1 MHVEVNVLY
10 DLLTMFDDDAAPI
23 EPCAVSKALQYDLK
37 EKGLEELTGLLC
49 FLKVTTRKTLA
60 TLGDRHFQQICS
72 TAQAA
77 STAPGLMVA
86 LRDHRRAL
94 AKKAR
99 EAADTASTAE
109 GNAAVEKALLAIA
122 ARATRQRAVELLSRD
137 CPARERMAAAYH
149 KLHAFT
155 STSEED
161 LHAGAQAAAD
171 AYIEHRAAMLG
182 CPPEMDEF
190 LKDAAVPVRD
200 AVVLSCLSL
209 SGYRNRDDFANV
221 LEDVFGRVIDDDK
234 VDSQLHNTYSHLMG
248 KLPGAFAS
256 RSKMRPRRARQRVVR
271 ATGVGPEQADG
282 EAPDASPTR
291 TLTSTAPVRM
301 PIAALTTIPEEH
313 VQQFQPAYTSQ
324 MLTPGFATEHHHGG
338 YGPAPGYLPQ
348 ADYYGYQHFESG
360 SAGFPYEDYEQVE
373 PNQAIKDPLNGA
385 KIRRLF
391 DDGWYGGQVI
401 SIFRQ
406 LSTEQS
412 WYTVRYRNGAT
423 ESLPNYIVQQGVRD
437 LHGPP
442 PLHADPGMLEEHYAE
457 PDAEP
462 IAFVPST
469 AQGQLDRG
477 SDSQP
482 PTESQTGAYKAMKV
496 FLQDKRASTPSERA
510 AEFERPRLE
519 HNGCPAHVD
528 PIVTCAHCRLIDQR
542 RNQQCELADQ
552 EEEDFQHALHAS
564 IRSLHADNSRIP
576 IPSFVSKPL
585 QMQNDADSENT
596 DEEDQPLESIEE
608 ELPNY
613 TSKLQEYLVAAH
625 KETLRLRSGIDQLVA
640 SGNAGSTTGMTSES
654 DHDEQEE
661 QRFHQRLSTLTD
673 TLNTELA
680 SLTPFK
686 MNLWLG
692 SA

>member
-10 DLLTMFDDDAAPI
+10 ELLTMFGDDAAPI
-23 EPCAVSKALQYDLK
+23 EPGAVSKALQNDLR

-209 SGYRNRDDFANV
+209 SGYRNRDDFATA

-324 MLTPGFATEHHHGG
+324 MLTPGFDTEDHDGG
-338 YGPAPGYLPQ
+338 YLPAPGYLTQ
-348 ADYYGYQHFESG
+348 ADFYNGYQHFESG
-360 SAGFPYEDYEQVE
+360 SAGLPYEDFEQVE
-373 PNQAIKDPLNGA
+373 PNQVTQDPLNDVM
-385 KIRRLF
+385 IRRLF
-391 DDGWYGGQVI
+391 DDGWYGAQVI
-401 SIFRQ
+401 GIFRQ
-406 LSTEQS
+406 LSTEQI
-412 WYTVRYRNGAT
+412 WYTVRYPDGAT
-423 ESLPNYIVQQGVRD
+423 EDLPNDIVQQGVQD
-437 LHGPP
+437 LHGQPSP
-442 PLHADPGMLEEHYAE
+442 HADPDMLEEHYYAE

-462 IAFVPST
+462 IA
-469 AQGQLDRG
+469 
-477 SDSQP
+477 
-482 PTESQTGAYKAMKV
+482 
-496 FLQDKRASTPSERA
+496 
-510 AEFERPRLE
+510 
-519 HNGCPAHVD
+519 
-528 PIVTCAHCRLIDQR
+528 
-542 RNQQCELADQ
+542 
-552 EEEDFQHALHAS
+552 
-564 IRSLHADNSRIP
+564 LHADTSGIP
-576 IPSFVSKPL
+576 IPSFISKPL
-585 QMQNDADSENT
+585 KMQNDVDSEST
-596 DEEDQPLESIEE
+596 DDEDHPLESIEE

-613 TSKLQEYLVAAH
+613 TSKLQEYLEAAH
-625 KETLRLRSGIDQLVA
+625 KETLRLRSGIEPLVV
-640 SGNAGSTTGMTSES
+640 TG
-654 DHDEQEE
+654 E
-661 QRFHQRLSTLTD
+661 QRFHQRMSALTV

>member
-10 DLLTMFDDDAAPI
+10 ELLTMFGDDAAPI
-23 EPCAVSKALQYDLK
+23 EPGAVSKALQNDLRQR
-37 EKGLEELTGLLC
+37 GLEELTGLLC
-49 FLKVTTRKTLA
+49 FMKVTTRKTLA
-60 TLGDRHFQQICS
+60 TLGDRHFRQICS

-77 STAPGLMVA
+77 STAPGLLVE
-86 LRDHRRAL
+86 LRAHRRAL
-94 AKKAR
+94 AERATA
-99 EAADTASTAE
+99 AADTASTAE
-109 GNAAVEKALLAIA
+109 GNEAVEKALLAIG
-122 ARATRQRAVELLSRD
+122 ARATRKLAVELLSRD
-137 CPARERMAAAYH
+137 TPARERMAAAYH

-161 LHAGAQAAAD
+161 PHAGAQAAAD

-209 SGYRNRDDFANV
+209 SGYRNRDDFATA

-256 RSKMRPRRARQRVVR
+256 RSKMRTRRARQRVVR

-282 EAPDASPTR
+282 ETPDASPTR

-324 MLTPGFATEHHHGG
+324 MLTPGFDTEDHDGG
-338 YGPAPGYLPQ
+338 YGPAPGYLTQ
-348 ADYYGYQHFESG
+348 ADFYNGYQHFESG
-360 SAGFPYEDYEQVE
+360 SAGLPYEDFEQVE
-373 PNQAIKDPLNGA
+373 PNQATQDPLNDA
-385 KIRRLF
+385 MIRRLF
-391 DDGWYGGQVI
+391 DDGWYGAQVI
-401 SIFRQ
+401 GIFRQ
-406 LSTEQS
+406 LSTEQR

-423 ESLPNYIVQQGVRD
+423 EDLPNDIVQQGVQD

-442 PLHADPGMLEEHYAE
+442 SPHADPGMLEEHYYAE

-469 AQGQLDRG
+469 AQGQLDKG

-482 PTESQTGAYKAMKV
+482 PTEA
-496 FLQDKRASTPSERA
+496 
-510 AEFERPRLE
+510 
-519 HNGCPAHVD
+519 
-528 PIVTCAHCRLIDQR
+528 QR
-542 RNQQCELADQ
+542 RDQQSEAADQ
-552 EEEDFQHALHAS
+552 EEEDLQHALHAS
-564 IRSLHADNSRIP
+564 ISSLHADTSGIP
-576 IPSFVSKPL
+576 IPSFLSKPL
-585 QMQNDADSENT
+585 KMQNAVDSEST
-596 DEEDQPLESIEE
+596 DDEDHPLESIEE

-613 TSKLQEYLVAAH
+613 TSKLQEYLEAAH
-625 KETLRLRSGIDQLVA
+625 KETLRLRSGIEPLVV
-640 SGNAGSTTGMTSES
+640 TG
-654 DHDEQEE
+654 E
-661 QRFHQRLSTLTD
+661 QRFHQRLSALTD

-686 MNLWLG
+686 MNLWLA

>member
-1 MHVEVNVLY
+1 MALWALCHIG
-10 DLLTMFDDDAAPI
+10 P
-23 EPCAVSKALQYDLK
+23 EPGAVSKALQNDLR

-77 STAPGLMVA
+77 STALGLMVA

-99 EAADTASTAE
+99 EAADTVSTAE
-109 GNAAVEKALLAIA
+109 GNEAAEKALLAIA
-122 ARATRQRAVELLSRD
+122 ARATRKLAVELLSRD
-137 CPARERMAAAYH
+137 TPARERMAAAYH

-161 LHAGAQAAAD
+161 PHAGAQAAAD
-171 AYIEHRAAMLG
+171 AYNEHRAAMLG

-291 TLTSTAPVRM
+291 TLTSTASVRM

-324 MLTPGFATEHHHGG
+324 MLTPGFDTEDHDGG
-338 YGPAPGYLPQ
+338 HCPAPGYLTQ
-348 ADYYGYQHFESG
+348 ADFYNGYQHFESG
-360 SAGFPYEDYEQVE
+360 SAGLPYEDFEQVE
-373 PNQAIKDPLNGA
+373 PNQATQDPLNDA
-385 KIRRLF
+385 MIRRLF
-391 DDGWYGGQVI
+391 DDGWYCAQVI
-401 SIFRQ
+401 GIFRQ
-406 LSTEQS
+406 LSTGQM
-412 WYTVRYRNGAT
+412 WYTVRYPGGAT
-423 ESLPNYIVQQGVRD
+423 EDLPNNIVQQGVQD
-437 LHGPP
+437 LHGSPSP
-442 PLHADPGMLEEHYAE
+442 HAE

-462 IAFVPST
+462 IACIPST
-469 AQGQLDRG
+469 AQGQLDKG

-482 PTESQTGAYKAMKV
+482 PTEA
-496 FLQDKRASTPSERA
+496 
-510 AEFERPRLE
+510 
-519 HNGCPAHVD
+519 
-528 PIVTCAHCRLIDQR
+528 QR
-542 RNQQCELADQ
+542 RDQQREAADQ
-552 EEEDFQHALHAS
+552 EEEDLQHALRAS
-564 IRSLHADNSRIP
+564 ISSLHADTSGIP
-576 IPSFVSKPL
+576 IPSFISKPL
-585 QMQNDADSENT
+585 KMQNDVDSEST
-596 DEEDQPLESIEE
+596 DEEDHPLESIEE

-613 TSKLQEYLVAAH
+613 TSKLQEYLEAAH
-625 KETLRLRSGIDQLVA
+625 KETLRLRSGIEPLVVTGEA
-640 SGNAGSTTGMTSES
+640 ASTTELAFES
-654 DHDEQEE
+654 DHNGQDE
-661 QRFHQRLSTLTD
+661 QRFHQRLSALTD

-680 SLTPFK
+680 SLTSCNEP
-686 MNLWLG
+686 LARICL
-692 SA
+692 